1 MINVNQLF
9 ACFCGKAKKFPSLQN
24 SSLYQRRTSANPW
37 VLPIKVIKL
46 FVLGIAVP
54 CLLISI
60 PLYLRYRVYNNQL
73 YPLAMSDMRM
83 IDNKVST
90 TWCQKQRVTVNT
102 TFNAF
107 LLSNI
112 PQLSTER
119 KPLTMV
125 RELMLEDDTKEYWG
139 FYLLKGTSV
148 TVSTCVRWPGASLI
162 MIRGHKHLHE
172 CAYIGDNSSEEL
184 EEQMAAIREN
194 VYFESDERKV
204 DQPANNPENMRRHEP
219 GVQFHSPLHQNST
232 QKEPGQNLDISEIT
246 DMKDM
251 NKILQALRERT
262 NAYKSKHFQRNNHV
276 HRNTSIALGEKRN
289 FKIDTPKTQTSSE
302 EALGDILETLR
313 KMGHKG
319 SKVLEQVNEKYKDNK
334 NNISKDAV
342 LDIKARHYSKPAVAF
357 GDEIDQLRRRKRDL
371 ILATALAN
379 NEDDEENDLAI
390 EEVSKWNRRT
400 SDHLTYYNRVLRLG
414 DVEGVSG
421 DSKTK
426 MRS

>member
-1 MINVNQLF
+1 MPSNV
-9 ACFCGKAKKFPSLQN
+9 
-24 SSLYQRRTSANPW
+24 ANPN
-37 VLPIKVIKL
+37 
-46 FVLGIAVP
+46 
-54 CLLISI
+54 LIFDS
-60 PLYLRYRVYNNQL
+60 
-73 YPLAMSDMRM
+73 
-83 IDNKVST
+83 
-90 TWCQKQRVTVNT
+90 
-102 TFNAF
+102 
-107 LLSNI
+107 
-112 PQLSTER
+112 
-119 KPLTMV
+119 
-125 RELMLEDDTKEYWG
+125 
-139 FYLLKGTSV
+139 
-148 TVSTCVRWPGASLI
+148 
-162 MIRGHKHLHE
+162 
-172 CAYIGDNSSEEL
+172 
-184 EEQMAAIREN
+184 
-194 VYFESDERKV
+194 
-204 DQPANNPENMRRHEP
+204 
-219 GVQFHSPLHQNST
+219 
-232 QKEPGQNLDISEIT
+232 T